1 MNAAAFETVVNTYYQ
16 PLYRFALSLAGG
28 ESAACDLTQET
39 FRRFA
44 SKGHQLRDPSKVKTW
59 LFSTLYR
66 QFLRDN
72 QEQRRL
78 QPLELVE
85 ADEQCAGSAPECEN
99 TIDGQTARTALL
111 ELDETFR
118 APLSLFYLE
127 EHSYQE
133 IAEILNIPMGTV
145 MSRIARGRDLLR
157 QRLRTG
163 TQRPRHPLL
172 SLSL

>member
-1 MNAAAFETVVNTYYQ
+1 MNAAAFENIVNTYYQ

-39 FRRFA
+39 FRRLA
-44 SKGHQLRDPSKVKTW
+44 SKGDQLRDASKVKTW
-59 LFSTLYR
+59 LFTTLYR
-66 QFLRDN
+66 QFLRDHK
-72 QEQRRL
+72 EQRRL
-78 QPLELVE
+78 QPLEFVE
-85 ADEQCAGSAPECEN
+85 AQEHSAAAAPECEN
-99 TIDGQTARTALL
+99 TIDGQTVRCALL

-118 APLSLFYLE
+118 APLSLFYLQ
-127 EHSYQE
+127 EHSYKE

-157 QRLRTG
+157 HRLRTD
-163 TQRPRHPLL
+163 TQRPSHPLL

>member
-59 LFSTLYR
+59 LFTTLYR

-85 ADEQCAGSAPECEN
+85 ADEQSASSAPECEN

-157 QRLRTG
+157 QRLLQQAG
-163 TQRPRHPLL
+163 LG
-172 SLSL
+172 SS